1 MNKRIQM
8 TARPLKANTADQ
20 WVETS
25 LSTPVQPAVKFKR
38 LTVDVDPELHTRLR
52 LRCVRRDEH
61 ISDWLRALMVSTLD
75 AEDAGSSST

>member
-1 MNKRIQM
+1 M
-8 TARPLKANTADQ
+8 TARQQKNNTADQ

-25 LSTPVQPAVKFKR
+25 LPAPVEPAVKFKR

-61 ISDWLRALMVSTLD
+61 ISDWLRALMVAALD
-75 AEDAGSSST
+75 AEDVGSSSS